1 MREDRENPVCE
12 HDAAKLLPWFV
23 VDALSESE
31 LELVQAHLE
40 GCALCLADVQ
50 RERQVRAL
58 ARGNP
63 VVEHAPQAGLHKLM
77 ARIDEVEREAPAAA
91 SDHAVSPAA
100 IRRPKVVR
108 WLAAAVIVQALGLG
122 ILGAWLWARGA
133 ELRTP
138 RFHTMSSPSASSG
151 RAAQIRVVFAPS
163 MMSADMQ
170 ALLTSISA
178 TVTAGPS
185 EAGVYDLA
193 LRNQGVTMDA
203 AIAQLRAN
211 AGVTFAEPHLEAGQG
226 Q

>member
-91 SDHAVSPAA
+91 SDHSVSPAA

>member
-91 SDHAVSPAA
+91 SDHAVPPAA

-151 RAAQIRVVFAPS
+151 RTSQIRVVFAPS

-193 LRNQGVTMDA
+193 LRNKGVTMDA
-203 AIAQLRAN
+203 ALAQLRAN
-211 AGVTFAEPHLEAGQG
+211 AGVTFAEPNSEAGPG
-226 Q
+226 R